1 MSIISSVDQL
11 PEKIQSA
18 LQRRKK
24 LGGNFIISFKTLFK
38 PNATVPILWFTL
50 LSDGI
55 IFLNTHKTRGVYKE
69 LTIAEIN
76 SIRIRRLSYGENM
89 VEIISNN
96 VFEKDFS
103 IPIPK
108 EIDLN
113 ILKQSL
119 ERTNLPIVSEVD

>member
-1 MSIISSVDQL
+1 MLIIRSVDQL

-18 LQRRKK
+18 LQKRKK
-24 LGGNFIISFKTLFK
+24 LVGNFIISFKTLFK
-38 PNATVPILWFTL
+38 PNATIPILWFTL

-69 LTIAEIN
+69 LTVTEIN
-76 SIRIRRLSYGENM
+76 SIRIRKLSYGGNM
-89 VEIISNN
+89 IEIVSNN
-96 VFEKDFS
+96 VLEKDFS
-103 IPIPK
+103 IPIPR

-119 ERTNLPIVSEVD
+119 ERTNLPIVSEGE